1 MNVLVVTKLTNWEQF
16 GEAAAR
22 QKDVARFHHL
32 EKDFEVLKGAHV
44 EHYEALELV
53 ENVLKKHRV
62 SFTLIRRSDNW
73 PIGVPFDAVI
83 TVGGDGTL
91 LTASHNLLSPETP
104 IIGIRSSKSSVGYL
118 CCENAD
124 RFEAVLMKMLS
135 GALECTVTSRIR
147 ASIDFI
153 ESGLT
158 KTTLPALNDF
168 LFANSNPAAVTRYQI
183 ALGGKKEIQKSS
195 GIWVATATGSSAAI
209 HAAGGTVQDRTDKM
223 CQYFVR
229 ELYKMDTNTFKLVKG
244 FFDPGTE
251 SLVVEN
257 HNSKALLAL
266 DGQRLIIPLK
276 FGDRIRF
283 EKAPALKICFKV

>member
-32 EKDFEVLKGAHV
+32 EKDLEDLKQAHR
-44 EHYEALELV
+44 EHYESLEHV
-53 ENVLKKHRV
+53 ENVLKKHKV

-73 PIGVPFDAVI
+73 PVGSPFDAVI

-91 LTASHNLLSPETP
+91 LTASHNLLSPDIP
-104 IIGIRSSKSSVGYL
+104 IIGVRSSRSSVGYL
-118 CCENAD
+118 CCESTAG
-124 RFEAVLMKMLS
+124 FEGVLHKLMNQTLTCTLS
-135 GALECTVTSRIR
+135 QRIR

-153 ESGLT
+153 ETAQT
-158 KTTLPALNDF
+158 KITLPALNDF

-183 ALGGKKEIQKSS
+183 ALGDKKEVHKSS

-209 HAAGGTVQDRTDKM
+209 HASGGLVQDRTDKRI
-223 CQYFVR
+223 QYFVR
-229 ELYKMDTNTFKLVKG
+229 ELYKMEAKKFDLAKG
-244 FFDPGTE
+244 FFDPETE
-251 SLVVEN
+251 GLVIEN

-283 EKAPALKICFKV
+283 EKAPPLKVCFNA